1 MLNDYF
7 INMLLLISLTF
18 IGGHIVKDIQHKK
31 MNTVLAKVCVG
42 VFCGLI
48 GILLLVYSIS
58 VKETN
63 TLIDLRA
70 FAIMIASY
78 VGGFI
83 PTVISGLMI
92 LTFRLICY
100 ERNVS
105 AIIAVL
111 QILLYIGLF
120 YVIDRRVNIRWK
132 NWIYKLL
139 LQMLIVLITYYYL
152 LNSINEIFTILL
164 LYSIFLVLTGVLEYL
179 LLEYVRTSNELYQR
193 YKNDSTKD
201 FLTGLNNTRQFD
213 KILNM
218 AFERVQLN
226 NETLSCLMIDIDH
239 FKKVNDTY
247 GHAAGDMVLKELAQ
261 ILKQS
266 IRSVDIAARVGGE
279 EFCVLLFQC
288 PKDQT
293 LEMATRINKAVEAH
307 EFPIGNDSKIRIT
320 VSVGISMYPELTPDL
335 DALKEAAD
343 TALYTAKRSGRNRV
357 CGL

>member
-1 MLNDYF
+1 
-7 INMLLLISLTF
+7 
-18 IGGHIVKDIQHKK
+18 
-31 MNTVLAKVCVG
+31 
-42 VFCGLI
+42 
-48 GILLLVYSIS
+48 
-58 VKETN
+58 
-63 TLIDLRA
+63 
-70 FAIMIASY
+70 
-78 VGGFI
+78 
-83 PTVISGLMI
+83 
-92 LTFRLICY
+92 
-100 ERNVS
+100 
-105 AIIAVL
+105 
-111 QILLYIGLF
+111 
-120 YVIDRRVNIRWK
+120 
-132 NWIYKLL
+132 
-139 LQMLIVLITYYYL
+139 
-152 LNSINEIFTILL
+152 
-164 LYSIFLVLTGVLEYL
+164 
-179 LLEYVRTSNELYQR
+179 
-193 YKNDSTKD
+193 
-201 FLTGLNNTRQFD
+201 
-213 KILNM
+213 M

-247 GHAAGDMVLKELAQ
+247 GHAVGDMVLKELAQ